1 MSKKFYEK
9 TVKERI
15 EYLKELDLFD
25 EKLNHTLEIND
36 ANLLS
41 ENVVSTFELPMGVV
55 LNFKVDEKLY
65 HIPIVT
71 EEPSVVAALNHAAK
85 LTSLYGFSTH
95 VHNRLMIGQIFFND
109 VFDVDL
115 LKSKLT
121 LHKSAIFD
129 VAKNAH
135 QSIYERGGGLKDFG
149 LVTHTDNNDVAYHVL
164 YVYIQTMEAFGANII
179 NTILESVANY
189 LREALELDVLMAILT
204 NLATESLV
212 TATCKIPVSNLK
224 GTLETAK
231 RIEKASTFASLDIYR
246 AATHNKGIMNGI
258 HGLFLATGN
267 DTRAIEAACH
277 SYASMDGYKP
287 LSTWKILDDHLVG
300 HLTIPAP
307 IGSVGKQMNILS
319 KARLAH
325 KILGNPSALDLMR
338 ISASVGL
345 AQNFAALYALTT
357 DGIQKGHMA
366 LHNRINRNK

>member
-1 MSKKFYEK
+1 MYFNTTSTCSYENPIMSKKFYEK

-135 QSIYERGGGLKDFG
+135 Q
-149 LVTHTDNNDVAYHVL
+149 
-164 YVYIQTMEAFGANII
+164 
-179 NTILESVANY
+179 
-189 LREALELDVLMAILT
+189 
-204 NLATESLV
+204 
-212 TATCKIPVSNLK
+212 
-224 GTLETAK
+224 
-231 RIEKASTFASLDIYR
+231 
-246 AATHNKGIMNGI
+246 
-258 HGLFLATGN
+258 
-267 DTRAIEAACH
+267 
-277 SYASMDGYKP
+277 
-287 LSTWKILDDHLVG
+287 HL
-300 HLTIPAP
+300 
-307 IGSVGKQMNILS
+307 
-319 KARLAH
+319 
-325 KILGNPSALDLMR
+325 
-338 ISASVGL
+338 
-345 AQNFAALYALTT
+345 
-357 DGIQKGHMA
+357 
-366 LHNRINRNK
+366 